1 MLKCTACSNISKGL
15 CVQQKEAVVPGPTV
29 IVHGAGRVRNDSI
42 IPESLLVTFPYA
54 VLCSC
59 KDSGESES
67 QSQTVK
73 SQDGGLFLL
82 HSNRAWDR
90 IEDLRVNK
98 TQVSIRKYGR
108 FCLDVKLDS
117 ILLIYMCFSA
127 F

>member
-1 MLKCTACSNISKGL
+1 M
-15 CVQQKEAVVPGPTV
+15 
-29 IVHGAGRVRNDSI
+29 RNDSI
-42 IPESLLVTFPYA
+42 IPEGVLVTFPYA

-67 QSQTVK
+67 QSQMVK
-73 SQDGGLFLL
+73 SQDSGLFLL

-90 IEDLRVNK
+90 IEDLHVNK
-98 TQVSIRKYGR
+98 THVSIRKYGR

-117 ILLIYMCFSA
+117 ILLIYICLRA